1 MILLISLTTFNVRFT
16 DICMYVYKRLTLS
29 TSGSPQSV
37 KFGGTTNIPLPHCPL
52 KTQSERS
59 LQYPQL
65 KSEPTERQL
74 EHPIPSLLQS

>member
-1 MILLISLTTFNVRFT
+1 MHVRFT
-16 DICMYVYKRLTLS
+16 DIHTYVYKRLTLS
-29 TSGSPQSV
+29 TSGSLQSV
-37 KFGGTTNIPLPHCPL
+37 KFGGTTYIPLPHCPL
-52 KTQSERS
+52 KAQSERS